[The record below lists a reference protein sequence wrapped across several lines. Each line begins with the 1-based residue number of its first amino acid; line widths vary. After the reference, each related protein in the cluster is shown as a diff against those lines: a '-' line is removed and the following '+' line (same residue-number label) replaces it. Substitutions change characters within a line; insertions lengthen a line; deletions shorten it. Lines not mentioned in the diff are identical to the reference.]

1 LLKNSSKPLGG
12 IRKKKKYNVIGDFA
26 EFREA
31 KAIAGQP
38 ISTVPQSALKE

>member
-1 LLKNSSKPLGG
+1 LLKSSSKPLGA
-12 IRKKKKYNVIGDFA
+12 IRKKKKYNVIGDFS

-38 ISTVPQSALKE
+38 ISTVPQSAQKE

>member
-1 LLKNSSKPLGG
+1 LLKNSSKPLGA
-12 IRKKKKYNVIGDFA
+12 IRKKKKFNVIGDFA

-38 ISTVPQSALKE
+38 ISNVP